1 MRELISI
8 KELAERWNM
17 PRSQV
22 YNLVRRVHDPLP
34 AFKLGG
40 IRIDPAAAEEWL
52 ERQAICV

>member
-8 KELAERWNM
+8 KELSERWSM

-22 YNLVRRVHDPLP
+22 YNLVRRERDPLP

-52 ERQAICV
+52 ERQAIYA